1 MADFLLRDIDER
13 VAERI
18 KEMARQK
25 GWPLNDVI
33 LMLIKQALGLAEP
46 EPPPVPGDIARL
58 PGTWNDDE
66 SRAFE
71 EAMAALTSARRRWLA
86 DPSVDL
92 RAEYDAVLDLLEGLD
107 RPVRRTAPAV
117 QIVRSGGE
125 VRRLTRRARVALLE
139 PWQTPWIPT
148 PGAGSTHT

>member
-33 LMLIKQALGLAEP
+33 LLLVKQALGLAEP
-46 EPPPVPGDIARL
+46 EPAPVPGDIARL
-58 PGTWNDDE
+58 TGAWNDDE

-71 EAMAALTSARRRWLA
+71 EAMAAMSSLP
-86 DPSVDL
+86 DD
-92 RAEYDAVLDLLEGLD
+92 
-107 RPVRRTAPAV
+107 APAYLV
-117 QIVRSGGE
+117 EEERRKSDRRKTEPGG
-125 VRRLTRRARVALLE
+125 
-139 PWQTPWIPT
+139 
-148 PGAGSTHT
+148 